1 MNTKIQAV
9 CLLLLSLALLAG
21 CKDAGTEPQPDP
33 VTPPP
38 PAATVSFSQHV
49 LPILTA
55 KGCTGCHGGS
65 GGLVVGTVAD
75 LLTGGNHGTA
85 VVPGD
90 GAGSNLVKKLISPP
104 PFGQRMPLGG
114 SQLPD
119 STINVIRTWI
129 NQGAKNN

>member
-1 MNTKIQAV
+1 MNTKNQA
-9 CLLLLSLALLAG
+9 LFLSILSLVLLAG
-21 CKDAGTEPQPDP
+21 CKDSGTEPELA
-33 VTPPP
+33 TPP
-38 PAATVSFSQHV
+38 PAATVSFSQQV

-65 GGLVVGTVAD
+65 GGLNVGTVAE
-75 LLTGGNHGTA
+75 LLTGGNHGPA
-85 VVPGD
+85 VVAGD
-90 GAGSNLVKKLISPP
+90 GAGSNLVKKLIAPP

-129 NQGAKNN
+129 NEGAKNN

>member
-1 MNTKIQAV
+1 MITKRQTS
-9 CLLLLSLALLAG
+9 LLLLFSLALLAG
-21 CKDAGTEPQPDP
+21 CKDSGTEPQPDP

-38 PAATVSFSQHV
+38 AAEVSFSRQV

-75 LLTGGNHGTA
+75 LLKGGNHGPA
-85 VVPGD
+85 VAAGD
-90 GAGSNLVKKLISPP
+90 GAGSNLVKKLIAPP

-114 SQLPD
+114 SPLPD

-129 NQGAKNN
+129 NEGAKNN

>member
-1 MNTKIQAV
+1 MNTKLDGAFLIFF
-9 CLLLLSLALLAG
+9 SLALLAG
-21 CKDAGTEPQPDP
+21 CKDAGIEPQSDP

-38 PAATVSFSQHV
+38 PAAEVSFSQKV
-49 LPILTA
+49 LPILTVQ
-55 KGCTGCHGGS
+55 GCVSCHGGS
-65 GGLVVGTVAD
+65 GGLNVGTVAD
-75 LLTGGNHGTA
+75 LLTGGNHGPA
-85 VVPGD
+85 IVAGD
-90 GAGSNLVKKLISPP
+90 GAGSNLVKKLISPA